1 MARRSHGIFAS
12 MLDLEAEVQ
21 RILRDMFQT
30 EPRAA
35 LASTQKWSPPTDV
48 FRTSEGIVVRME
60 LAGLKREEIDVKLE
74 ENALIVRGV
83 RDDNFEEP
91 KQAFWQL
98 EIAHGPFER
107 IIELPVEVDSDP
119 AQIDARHKD
128 GLLVIKLPV
137 VKGGTTKLVRVRT
150 DREHDA

>member
-1 MARRSHGIFAS
+1 MARHSRGILAS

-21 RILRDMFQT
+21 RVFREMFAT
-30 EPRAA
+30 EPRAS
-35 LASTQKWSPPTDV
+35 LASAQKWSPPTDV

-60 LAGLKREEIDVKLE
+60 LAGLEREQIDVKLE
-74 ENALIVRGV
+74 GNTLIVRGV
-83 RDDNFEEP
+83 RSDNFEGP
-91 KQAFWQL
+91 KEAFWQL

-107 IIELPVEVDSDP
+107 IIELPVEVDADP
-119 AQIDARHKD
+119 DKIDARHKD

>member
-1 MARRSHGIFAS
+1 MARHSRGILAS
-12 MLDLEAEVQ
+12 MLDLETEVQ
-21 RILRDMFQT
+21 RVFREMFAT
-30 EPRAA
+30 EPRAS
-35 LASTQKWSPPTDV
+35 LASRQKWSPPTDV

-60 LAGLKREEIDVKLE
+60 LAGLEREEIDVKLE
-74 ENALIVRGV
+74 GNTLIVRGV
-83 RDDNFEEP
+83 RSDNFEGP
-91 KQAFWQL
+91 KEAFWQL

-107 IIELPVEVDSDP
+107 VIELPVEVDANP
-119 AQIDARHKD
+119 GKIDARHKD